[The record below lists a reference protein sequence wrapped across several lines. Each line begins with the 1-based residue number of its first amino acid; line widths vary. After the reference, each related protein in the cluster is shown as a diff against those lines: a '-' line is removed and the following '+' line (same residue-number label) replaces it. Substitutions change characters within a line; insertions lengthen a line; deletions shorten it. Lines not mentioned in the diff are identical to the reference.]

1 MARNNKKPVDSG
13 FVLYDV
19 LYQDGT
25 RTSNRKI
32 PNAELDPFDRDGSIR
47 ASIERQDR
55 KIAEMSGNS
64 RGPIKAITRS
74 SAA

>member
-1 MARNNKKPVDSG
+1 MARKRKPADPS

-25 RTSNRKI
+25 RSSNRKVLS
-32 PNAELDPFDRDGSIR
+32 AELDPFDGEGSVR

-55 KIAEMSGNS
+55 KIAEASGNP
-64 RGPIKAITRS
+64 RGPIKSITRS
-74 SAA
+74 SMS